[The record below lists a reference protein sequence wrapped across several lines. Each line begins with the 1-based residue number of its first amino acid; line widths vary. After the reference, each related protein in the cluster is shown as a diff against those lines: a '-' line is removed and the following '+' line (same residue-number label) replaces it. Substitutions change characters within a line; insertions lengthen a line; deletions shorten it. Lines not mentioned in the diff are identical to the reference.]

1 MLLYLRRQV
10 LQFFAATRPADASEK
25 EADELSRPDISRAAR
40 SLVGVAFLRP
50 RVSSVR
56 RTATGIVQGKVVQVS
71 TARGSEYAL

>member
-10 LQFFAATRPADASEK
+10 LQFFAATRRRQRK

-56 RTATGIVQGKVVQVS
+56 RTATGIVQAKVVQVS